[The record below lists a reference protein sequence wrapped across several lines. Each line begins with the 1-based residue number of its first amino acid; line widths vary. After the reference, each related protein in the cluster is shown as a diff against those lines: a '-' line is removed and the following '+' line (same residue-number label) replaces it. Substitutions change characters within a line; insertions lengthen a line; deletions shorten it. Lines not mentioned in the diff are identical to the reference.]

1 LKVVK
6 ISDQLYEKLKELAD
20 KKGGVA
26 INNVIE
32 ELLNIYFGSPRE
44 KPIKKIY
51 DKDIELIYN
60 DKCRKCGRELPAGEQ
75 AHYIRYEYEDGSSS
89 YAVYCLDC
97 WYSSSALA
105 KQYLTKKKLE
115 ATIRGLRKEAD
126 KLVEEIQLLEKQ
138 LEDIKIQL
146 DIRQSLAKIR
156 EELDFLLSIQL
167 ITREDYNKAISKV
180 EELLLRIEE
189 LEAKTR
195 VTPVET
201 QLETQKLEAKKT
213 IMRKPP

>member
-1 LKVVK
+1 MKVVK
-6 ISDQLYEKLKELAD
+6 LSDQLYDKLKELAD
-20 KKGGVA
+20 RKGGVA

-32 ELLNIYFGSPRE
+32 ELLSVYFGSPRD
-44 KPIKKIY
+44 KPIKKII
-51 DKDIELIYN
+51 DKDIELMYGG
-60 DKCRKCGRELPAGEQ
+60 KCRKCGREIPAGEP

-89 YAVYCLDC
+89 YTIYCLDC

-115 ATIRGLRKEAD
+115 ATIRGLKKEAD

-138 LEDIKIQL
+138 IEDLRIQL
-146 DIRQSLAKIR
+146 DVRQALAKIR
-156 EELDFLLSIQL
+156 EELDFLLSMQF
-167 ITREDYNKAISKV
+167 ITREDYNKAMSKV

-195 VTPVET
+195 VTPVS
-201 QLETQKLEAKKT
+201 QVETQKLEAKKT
-213 IMRKPP
+213 IVRKPP

>member
-1 LKVVK
+1 MKVVK
-6 ISDQLYEKLKELAD
+6 LSDQVYEKLKELAD

-32 ELLNIYFGSPRE
+32 ELLNIYFGSPRD

-60 DKCRKCGRELPAGEQ
+60 AKCRKCGKDIPAGEP

-89 YAVYCLDC
+89 YVIYCLDC

-115 ATIRGLRKEAD
+115 ATIRGLKKEAD

-138 LEDIKIQL
+138 ANDLKIQL
-146 DIRQSLAKIR
+146 DVRQALAKIR
-156 EELDFLLSIQL
+156 EELDFLLSMQF
-167 ITREDYNKAISKV
+167 ITREDYNKAMSKV

-195 VTPVET
+195 VSIV
-201 QLETQKLEAKKT
+201 ETQKLEAKKT
-213 IMRKPP
+213 IVRKPP

>member
-6 ISDQLYEKLKELAD
+6 LSDQVYEKLKELAD

-32 ELLNIYFGSPRE
+32 ELLNIYFGSPRD

-60 DKCRKCGRELPAGEQ
+60 AKCRKCGKDIPAGEP

-89 YAVYCLDC
+89 YVIYCLDC

-115 ATIRGLRKEAD
+115 ATIRGLKKEAD

-138 LEDIKIQL
+138 ANDLKIQL
-146 DIRQSLAKIR
+146 DVRQALAKIR
-156 EELDFLLSIQL
+156 EELDFLLSMQF
-167 ITREDYNKAISKV
+167 ITREDYNKAMSKV

-195 VTPVET
+195 VSIV
-201 QLETQKLEAKKT
+201 ETQKLEAKKT
-213 IMRKPP
+213 IVRKPP

>member
-1 LKVVK
+1 MKVVK
-6 ISDQLYEKLKELAD
+6 ISDQLYDKLKELAD

-32 ELLNIYFGSPRE
+32 ELLNIYLGSPRDRA
-44 KPIKKIY
+44 IKKIY
-51 DKDIELIYN
+51 DKDIELIYTA
-60 DKCRKCGRELPAGEQ
+60 KCRKCGREIPAGEQ

-89 YAVYCLDC
+89 YAIYCLDC

-115 ATIRGLRKEAD
+115 ATIRGLKKEAD

-138 LEDIKIQL
+138 LDDLKIQL
-146 DIRQSLAKIR
+146 DVRQSLAKIR
-156 EELDFLLSIQL
+156 EELDFLLSMQF
-167 ITREDYNKAISKV
+167 ITREDYNKAMSKI

-201 QLETQKLEAKKT
+201 QKLEVKKT
-213 IMRKPP
+213 IVRKPP

>member
-6 ISDQLYEKLKELAD
+6 LSDQVYEKLKELAD
-20 KKGGVA
+20 KKGVA

-32 ELLNIYFGSPRE
+32 ELLNVYFGSPRD

-60 DKCRKCGRELPAGEQ
+60 AKCRKCGREIPAGEP

-89 YAVYCLDC
+89 YVIYCLDC

-115 ATIRGLRKEAD
+115 ATIRGLKKEAD

-138 LEDIKIQL
+138 IDDLKIQL
-146 DIRQSLAKIR
+146 DVRQALAKIR
-156 EELDFLLSIQL
+156 EELDFLLSMQF
-167 ITREDYNKAISKV
+167 ITREDYNKALAKL
-180 EELLLRIEE
+180 EELLLRVEE

-195 VTPVET
+195 VTPVAQVE
-201 QLETQKLEAKKT
+201 QKLEAKKT
-213 IMRKPP
+213 IVRKPP

>member
-1 LKVVK
+1 MKVVK
-6 ISDQLYEKLKELAD
+6 LSDQVYEKLKELAD

-26 INNVIE
+26 INNVID
-32 ELLNIYFGSPRE
+32 ELLNVYFGSPRD
-44 KPIKKIY
+44 KPIKKIF

-60 DKCRKCGRELPAGEQ
+60 DKCRKCGRDLPAGEK

-115 ATIRGLRKEAD
+115 LVIKGLKKQAD

-138 LEDIKIQL
+138 IEDLKIQL
-146 DIRQSLAKIR
+146 DVRQALAKVK
-156 EELDFLLSIQL
+156 EELDFLLSMQY
-167 ITREDYNKAISKV
+167 ITREDYNKALAKV
-180 EELLLRIEE
+180 EELLLRVEE

-201 QLETQKLEAKKT
+201 EKTEKLEVKKT
-213 IMRKPP
+213 IVRKPP

>member
-6 ISDQLYEKLKELAD
+6 ISDQLYDKLKELAD

-32 ELLNIYFGSPRE
+32 ELLNIYLGSPRDRA
-44 KPIKKIY
+44 IKKIY
-51 DKDIELIYN
+51 DKDIELIYTA
-60 DKCRKCGRELPAGEQ
+60 KCRKCGREIPAGEQ

-89 YAVYCLDC
+89 YAIYCLDC

-115 ATIRGLRKEAD
+115 ATIRGLKKEAD

-138 LEDIKIQL
+138 LDDLKIQL
-146 DIRQSLAKIR
+146 DVRQSLAKIR
-156 EELDFLLSIQL
+156 EELDFLLSMQF
-167 ITREDYNKAISKV
+167 ITREDYNKAMSKI

-201 QLETQKLEAKKT
+201 QKLEVKKT
-213 IMRKPP
+213 IVRKPP